1 MKNKRFVFTFICV
14 VTGIGVLSLIPPESG
29 VELGDHDKWNH
40 FIAYSILALNWTFL
54 KTNQKVF
61 WLGLGACFIYGLL
74 LEFLQGFIPG
84 RESSLMDVLANTGGI
99 VIGSAIGHIVKSSSR
114 KRY

>member
-1 MKNKRFVFTFICV
+1 
-14 VTGIGVLSLIPPESG
+14 
-29 VELGDHDKWNH
+29 
-40 FIAYSILALNWTFL
+40 
-54 KTNQKVF
+54 VF

-99 VIGSAIGHIVKSSSR
+99 VIGSAIGHIIKSSSR